1 MKLNI
6 LFLVMGNILCNMLR
20 VYLILLMKCHLQS
33 YPCPLQI
40 NYYWN
45 LGFLLGIGIILQIIT
60 GIFLGL
66 YYLSSIKGA
75 YFSILFVIREVYYGW
90 YLGYIHSSGASFV
103 FLFIFVHLARAIYYA
118 SYYYN
123 VNTWFSGIIILLLLM
138 GIAFMGYILPFGQ
151 MSLWGATVITN
162 LLSPFPD
169 LIIWICGGY
178 YIYNAT
184 LKRFFIFHFQFPFLL
199 MGVIIL
205 HIFYLHF
212 ISSNNP
218 KRNSINNFIP
228 FLPYIIIK
236 DLYYILGILSLY
248 MIQTHFNIYSFSH
261 PDNRLEVSELFT
273 PLHIVPEWY
282 FLCQYSMLKSIPNK
296 NIGFIILLTSIIS
309 LFLFGEIRN
318 LTTFLL
324 SINNPFYLPFI
335 FSLFFIYFSF
345 LIIGP
350 QFPINNFLCYGR
362 ILILYYYILLI
373 SILNFYSSIRSYL

>member
-123 VNTWFSGIIILLLLM
+123 VNTWFSGIIILLLL
-138 GIAFMGYILPFGQ
+138 
-151 MSLWGATVITN
+151 VVVVV
-162 LLSPFPD
+162 LL
-169 LIIWICGGY
+169 L
-178 YIYNAT
+178 
-184 LKRFFIFHFQFPFLL
+184 
-199 MGVIIL
+199 
-205 HIFYLHF
+205 
-212 ISSNNP
+212 
-218 KRNSINNFIP
+218 
-228 FLPYIIIK
+228 
-236 DLYYILGILSLY
+236 
-248 MIQTHFNIYSFSH
+248 
-261 PDNRLEVSELFT
+261 
-273 PLHIVPEWY
+273 
-282 FLCQYSMLKSIPNK
+282 
-296 NIGFIILLTSIIS
+296 
-309 LFLFGEIRN
+309 
-318 LTTFLL
+318 
-324 SINNPFYLPFI
+324 
-335 FSLFFIYFSF
+335 
-345 LIIGP
+345 
-350 QFPINNFLCYGR
+350 
-362 ILILYYYILLI
+362 
-373 SILNFYSSIRSYL
+373 